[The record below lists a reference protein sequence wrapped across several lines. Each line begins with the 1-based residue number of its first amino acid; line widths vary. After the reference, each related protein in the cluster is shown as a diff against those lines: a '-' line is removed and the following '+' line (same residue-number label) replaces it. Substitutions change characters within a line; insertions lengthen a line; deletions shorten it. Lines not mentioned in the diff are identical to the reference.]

1 MQIAALQYEKGNFHN
16 INPTCGTKTEY
27 LVHAMSCTVNYN
39 GLTCRVIGSWWHWE
53 QGHLVSAV
61 WAIRLLLGLSIRESE
76 ELGRWVKRT
85 DCLQMAAVEGSTSVP
100 VKNPLLFPWGKGLT
114 GRGGSRALESPS
126 DVCEVNSRHL
136 GVGKC
141 RWMLNQKE

>member
-1 MQIAALQYEKGNFHN
+1 
-16 INPTCGTKTEY
+16 
-27 LVHAMSCTVNYN
+27 MSCTVNYN

-100 VKNPLLFPWGKGLT
+100 VKNPLLFPMGEGSDRQ
-114 GRGGSRALESPS
+114 RGGPGPWRVHQMCVWGQQQAFGGREMQVDAQSKGIDLLYQLCWIYYTHKLEYKVYFSFY
-126 DVCEVNSRHL
+126 V
-136 GVGKC
+136 
-141 RWMLNQKE
+141 